1 MAVARGS
8 INHPLIY
15 DIWNLLRSFFPF
27 GKTCKR
33 SKSKD
38 KDQLVHQIREKFNVE
53 QAYLF
58 PFARSGIHATLKA
71 LRLPAGSEVLL
82 TPITIGPVYE
92 VIKDLDLKPVFVD
105 LELDSFGPQ
114 LDDLSEKL
122 KRSPGAFLLTYLFG
136 SIPDLSQIVKLCE
149 KHRVPIIEDFSHNI
163 GGRFNGQYLGTF
175 GVAGIYSASLLKYVD
190 GYNGAF
196 VVSNE
201 ARLKKVFESSTEH
214 LTEPNPS
221 RIRKIIF
228 RTLIWNLSL
237 SRHTFNLLTFPALR
251 LLRFLSRKFFE
262 SLLGPSIKLN
272 LSSTFL
278 PEFYFEDICSLQ
290 TNCISKYLTTLPQLL
305 ENRRTWASSA
315 LQAYAAVGRVMPNSL
330 SDPRR
335 EPTFWQFPIPV
346 TNLQDAKDI
355 LFKSRIETGATNLMN
370 LGKELNNILPNAT
383 KLKENYIFV
392 PLHRHLS
399 FSDYQRFFQTLKDAG
414 LLTKASPTN

>member
-8 INHPLIY
+8 INHSLIH
-15 DIWNLLRSFFPF
+15 DIWNFLRSFFP
-27 GKTCKR
+27 GGNLCKR
-33 SKSKD
+33 ANSED
-38 KDQLVHQIREKFNVE
+38 KDQLVHQICATFNVK
-53 QAYLF
+53 QAHLF
-58 PFARSGIHATLKA
+58 PFARSGIHAALKA
-71 LRLPAGSEVLL
+71 LKLPAGSEVLL

-92 VIKDLDLKPVFVD
+92 VIKDLNLKPVFVD

-114 LDDLSEKL
+114 LDDLAEKL
-122 KRSPGAFLLTYLFG
+122 KRSPGVFLLTYLFG
-136 SIPDLSQIVKLCE
+136 SIPDLSKIVKLCE
-149 KHRVPIIEDFSHNI
+149 QCRVPIIEDFSHNI

-201 ARLKKVFESSTEH
+201 ARLEKVIETSTKR
-214 LTEPNPS
+214 LTKTNPS

-228 RTLIWNLSL
+228 RTLIWNFSL
-237 SRHTFNLLTFPALR
+237 NRFTFNLATFPALR
-251 LLRFLSRKFFE
+251 LLRLLNRNFFE

-272 LSSTFL
+272 ISSASL
-278 PEFYFEDICSLQ
+278 PDFFFEDICQLQ
-290 TNCISKYLTTLPQLL
+290 TRCISKYLATLPQLL
-305 ENRRTWASSA
+305 ENRQTWASIA
-315 LQAYAAVGRVMPNSL
+315 LRAYAAVNGTVSDSI

-335 EPTFWQFPIPV
+335 QSTFWQVAIPV

-355 LFKSRIETGATNLMN
+355 LFKNNIETGATNLMN
-370 LGKELNNILPNAT
+370 LGKELDVTLPNAT
-383 KLKENYIFV
+383 KLKEAYILV

-414 LLTKASPTN
+414 LLTKTSQTS